1 MTHDQREPTPAESDD
16 DEYAVS
22 GDDARRPLSTADLA
36 QRDADER
43 ETAAATD
50 ATTAPD
56 DRSAEAAEPSSAG
69 KEGRTVVAD
78 EEERAP
84 LFSPQDAQAL
94 RERWNDIQTG
104 FVDEPRPT
112 VERADELVAELMKRL
127 AESFAQ
133 ERGDLEQQW
142 DRGEQISTED
152 LRVTL
157 RRYRSFFDRLLS
169 V

>member
-1 MTHDQREPTPAESDD
+1 MTSGGRWARQISRNAVPTSCSRRQRLMQ
-16 DEYAVS
+16 
-22 GDDARRPLSTADLA
+22 RPRQS
-36 QRDADER
+36 
-43 ETAAATD
+43 
-50 ATTAPD
+50 D
-56 DRSAEAAEPSSAG
+56 DRSAEATEPSSAG
-69 KEGRTVVAD
+69 DRPVVSE

-84 LFSPQDAQAL
+84 LFSPQDAEAL

-133 ERGDLEQQW
+133 ERGDLERQW

>member
-1 MTHDQREPTPAESDD
+1 MTHDERNTTSAKSVDDERAEPDD
-16 DEYAVS
+16 DA
-22 GDDARRPLSTADLA
+22 GTHLSTADLA
-36 QRDADER
+36 QRGGDDR
-43 ETAAATD
+43 QTAAAD
-50 ATTAPD
+50 KATAPD
-56 DRSAEAAEPSSAG
+56 DRSAEATEASSAG
-69 KEGRTVVAD
+69 SGDRPAVAD
-78 EEERAP
+78 EDDRAP
-84 LFSPQDAQAL
+84 LFSPQDADAL
-94 RERWNDIQTG
+94 RKRWNEIQTG
-104 FVDEPRPT
+104 FVDEPRQT

>member
-1 MTHDQREPTPAESDD
+1 MTHDERKTTSAESVD
-16 DEYAVS
+16 DERAEP
-22 GDDARRPLSTADLA
+22 DDAAGTHLSTADLA
-36 QRDADER
+36 QRGGDDR
-43 ETAAATD
+43 QTAAADT
-50 ATTAPD
+50 ATAPG
-56 DRSAEAAEPSSAG
+56 DRSEEATEASSAG
-69 KEGRTVVAD
+69 SGDRPAVAD
-78 EEERAP
+78 EDDRAP
-84 LFSPQDAQAL
+84 LFSPQDADAL
-94 RERWNDIQTG
+94 RERWNEIQTG
-104 FVDEPRPT
+104 FVDEPRHT

-133 ERGDLEQQW
+133 ERGDLEQQG

>member
-1 MTHDQREPTPAESDD
+1 MTHDERNTTSAKVD
-16 DEYAVS
+16 DERAEP
-22 GDDARRPLSTADLA
+22 DDAAGTHLSTADLA
-36 QRDADER
+36 QRGGDDR
-43 ETAAATD
+43 QTAAADT
-50 ATTAPD
+50 ATAPD
-56 DRSAEAAEPSSAG
+56 DRSAEATEASSAG
-69 KEGRTVVAD
+69 SGDRPAVAD
-78 EEERAP
+78 EDDRAP
-84 LFSPQDAQAL
+84 LFSPQDADAL
-94 RERWNDIQTG
+94 RKRWNEIQTG
-104 FVDEPRPT
+104 FVDEPRQT

-133 ERGDLEQQW
+133 ERGDLEQQG

>member
-1 MTHDQREPTPAESDD
+1 MTDDQREAKPAESVDGD
-16 DEYAVS
+16 RELS
-22 GDDARRPLSTADLA
+22 GHEAGRPLSTADLA
-36 QRDADER
+36 QRGADEP
-43 ETAAATD
+43 ETEAAADAATAA
-50 ATTAPD
+50 D
-56 DRSAEAAEPSSAG
+56 DRSAEATEPSRAG
-69 KEGRTVVAD
+69 DRPVVSD

-84 LFSPQDAQAL
+84 LFSPQDAEAL

-104 FVDEPRPT
+104 FVDEPRAT
-112 VERADELVAELMKRL
+112 VERADQLVAELMKRL

>member
-1 MTHDQREPTPAESDD
+1 MTHDQREPTPAKPVD
-16 DEYAVS
+16 DENAVL
-22 GDDARRPLSTADLA
+22 GDDAGRPLSTADLA
-36 QRDADER
+36 QRGADER
-43 ETAAATD
+43 ETAAAADT
-50 ATTAPD
+50 ATGPD
-56 DRSAEAAEPSSAG
+56 DRSAEATEPSSAG
-69 KEGRTVVAD
+69 KGDRPVVAD

-84 LFSPQDAQAL
+84 LFSPQDAEAL

-104 FVDEPRPT
+104 FVDEPRAT

>member
-1 MTHDQREPTPAESDD
+1 MTHDQREPTPAESVD
-16 DEYAVS
+16 DESAVP
-22 GDDARRPLSTADLA
+22 GDDAGRPLSTADLA
-36 QRDADER
+36 QRGADER
-43 ETAAATD
+43 ESAAAAD
-50 ATTAPD
+50 AATAPD
-56 DRSAEAAEPSSAG
+56 DRSAEATEPSSVGDRPA
-69 KEGRTVVAD
+69 VAD
-78 EEERAP
+78 EDERAP
-84 LFSPQDAQAL
+84 LFSPQDAEAL

-127 AESFAQ
+127 ADSFAQ

-152 LRVTL
+152 LRLTL

>member
-1 MTHDQREPTPAESDD
+1 MTHDQREPEPAESGD
-16 DEYAVS
+16 DESKVR
-22 GDDARRPLSTADLA
+22 GDDSGRTLSTADLA
-36 QRDADER
+36 QRGADER
-43 ETAAATD
+43 ETVAAAD
-50 ATTAPD
+50 AATAPD
-56 DRSAEAAEPSSAG
+56 DRSADATQPSSAG
-69 KEGRTVVAD
+69 DRPAVSD

-84 LFSPQDAQAL
+84 LFSPQDAEAL
-94 RERWNDIQTG
+94 RERWNDIQAG

-142 DRGEQISTED
+142 DRGEQVSTED

>member
-16 DEYAVS
+16 DDYEVP
-22 GDDARRPLSTADLA
+22 GDDAGRPLSTEDLA
-36 QRDADER
+36 QRGADER
-43 ETAAATD
+43 ETEAAGD
-50 ATTAPD
+50 AATAPD
-56 DRSAEAAEPSSAG
+56 DRSAEATEPSSAG
-69 KEGRTVVAD
+69 DRPVVSD

-84 LFSPQDAQAL
+84 LFSPQDAEAL
-94 RERWNDIQTG
+94 RERWNGIQTG
-104 FVDEPRPT
+104 FVDEPRST

-133 ERGDLEQQW
+133 ERTDLEQQW

>member
-1 MTHDQREPTPAESDD
+1 MTHDQREPTPAESVD
-16 DEYAVS
+16 DEYAVP
-22 GDDARRPLSTADLA
+22 GDDAGRPLSTADLA
-36 QRDADER
+36 QRGADER
-43 ETAAATD
+43 ESAAAAD
-50 ATTAPD
+50 AATAPD
-56 DRSAEAAEPSSAG
+56 DRSAEATEPPRAG
-69 KEGRTVVAD
+69 KGDRPVVAD
-78 EEERAP
+78 EDERAP
-84 LFSPQDAQAL
+84 LFSPQDAEAL

-152 LRVTL
+152 LRLTL

>member
-1 MTHDQREPTPAESDD
+1 MTHEQREPTPAESVDDEHAVPDD
-16 DEYAVS
+16 DD
-22 GDDARRPLSTADLA
+22 GRPLSTADLA
-36 QRDADER
+36 QRGAGEQ
-43 ETAAATD
+43 ETA
-50 ATTAPD
+50 
-56 DRSAEAAEPSSAG
+56 AAEPSSAG
-69 KEGRTVVAD
+69 KGDQPLVAE

-84 LFSPQDAQAL
+84 LFSPQDAEAL

-127 AESFAQ
+127 AEGFAQ

-152 LRVTL
+152 LRLTL